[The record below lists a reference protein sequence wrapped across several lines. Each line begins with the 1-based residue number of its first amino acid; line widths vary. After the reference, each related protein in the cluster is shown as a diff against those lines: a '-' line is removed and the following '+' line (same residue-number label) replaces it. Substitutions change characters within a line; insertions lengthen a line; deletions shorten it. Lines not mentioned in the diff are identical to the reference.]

1 MAVIAEVTGRPDG
14 QVFMGNMA
22 AALQTGGFA
31 TSSDDLVLT
40 EPGWTLFSIDFAADD
55 AIFLDIGA
63 KTDLASA
70 PFSYQRQFDTARRIL
85 RMRLSDFLDLGERCP
100 VGEPLVHL
108 FNMGHCGSTLLHHVF
123 NRSGQAWCLSEP
135 LVTFDLA
142 MNRDALSA
150 DRLTALMRAGLRM
163 LRFFPGIAGR
173 RLVVKHFSQVNTI
186 IPECHQAEPDATCLF
201 LYRSGEAWCN
211 SLYGFYQRLAGG
223 GLELLPEDRAFSWL
237 MMSADTPLSALDDVV
252 DMAAPV
258 VTFDSLAAVA
268 WSLQLQSHARARA
281 ANVPLHSFRYE
292 ELIADRAASLAQVF
306 NWCGLQPDGIAA
318 GLAAFDEDS
327 HKGAVT
333 SHARA
338 VEQLDEVSRSRI
350 RQIFA
355 HPKIKV
361 TGRERLA

>member
-14 QVFMGNMA
+14 HIFMGNMVA
-22 AALQTGGFA
+22 SFQTGAFA
-31 TSSDDLVLT
+31 TSPDDLMLT
-40 EPGWTLFSIDFAADD
+40 ESGWTLFSIDFQADE
-55 AIFLDIGA
+55 AVFLDIGA

-70 PFSYQRQFDTARRIL
+70 PFSYQRQFDTARRML
-85 RMRLSDFLDLGERCP
+85 RMKLDDFLELGERCP

-135 LVTFDLA
+135 LFTFDLA

-163 LRFFPGIAGR
+163 LRRYPGIAGR
-173 RLVVKHFSQVNTI
+173 RLVVKHFSQINTVM
-186 IPECHQAEPDATCLF
+186 PECYWAEPSATCLF
-201 LYRSGEAWCN
+201 LYRGGEAWCN
-211 SLYGFYQRLAGG
+211 SLYGFHQRLGG
-223 GLELLPEDRAFSWL
+223 GSDLSREERMFSWR
-237 MMSADTPLSALDDVV
+237 MMSADTPLSALEGVV

-268 WSLQLQSHARARA
+268 WSLQLHGHARARA

-292 ELIADRAASLAQVF
+292 DLITDRAASLAQIF
-306 NWCGLQPDGIAA
+306 DWCGLQPDGIEG

-327 HKGAVT
+327 HKGAAT

-338 VEQLDEVSRSRI
+338 VQQLDEASRARI

-355 HPKIKV
+355 HPRINV
-361 TGRERLA
+361 TGQESLA

>member
-1 MAVIAEVTGRPDG
+1 
-14 QVFMGNMA
+14 MGNMA
-22 AALQTGGFA
+22 AALQIGGFV

-40 EPGWTLFSIDFAADD
+40 EPGWTLFSIDFVADE
-55 AIFLDIGA
+55 AVFLDIGA
-63 KTDLASA
+63 KTDLAPA

-123 NRSGQAWCLSEP
+123 NRSGQAWCVSEP
-135 LVTFDLA
+135 LFTFDLA

-163 LRFFPGIAGR
+163 VRQYPGAAGR
-173 RLVVKHFSQVNTI
+173 VLVVKHFSQTTTI
-186 IPECHQAEPDATCLF
+186 IPECHHAEPDATCLF

-211 SLYGFYQRLAGG
+211 SLYGFVQRLGG
-223 GLELLPEDRAFSWL
+223 GLTLSPQERTFSWHII
-237 MMSADTPLSALDDVV
+237 SANTPESYLDGVV

-268 WSLQLQSHARARA
+268 WSLQLQDHSRARA
-281 ANVPLHSFRYE
+281 ANVPLLSFRYE

-306 NWCGLQPDGIAA
+306 NWCGLQPDGIAV

-327 HKGAVT
+327 HKGAAT

-338 VEQLDEVSRSRI
+338 VEQLDDVSKSRI

-361 TGRERLA
+361 TGQERLA